1 MKKNALKHVL
11 TISKNCISQ
20 KDSTKGV
27 LSAWRP
33 LRPSGSDSSPR
44 AEPGGRQA
52 AALRG
57 EQSTTVVIVLKKS
70 FPAQDF
76 RLPPAPGY
84 DKIPPRLPLEKVYF
98 AASRVF
104 NSLRAFCGDMLREFN
119 TARQPPLERAR
130 ALLDETAAVLSLNYN
145 ALLGVMM
152 GDLDGEYRPAHCVRT
167 SILALLAGLSSVCR
181 RNGRGISACPPCS
194 AMWAWRCSRIFPTAR
209 IL

>member
-1 MKKNALKHVL
+1 MPSREAVRPPAL
-11 TISKNCISQ
+11 
-20 KDSTKGV
+20 G
-27 LSAWRP
+27 
-33 LRPSGSDSSPR
+33 
-44 AEPGGRQA
+44 
-52 AALRG
+52 G
-57 EQSTTVVIVLKKS
+57 EQSTIVVIVLKKS

-104 NSLRAFCGDMLREFN
+104 NALRAFCGDMLREFN

-152 GDLDGEYRPAHCVRT
+152 GDLDGEYRPAHCART
-167 SILALLAGLSSVCR
+167 SILALLAGLQLGLSPER
-181 RNGRGISACPPCS
+181 ARNLGLS
-194 AMWAWRCSRIFPTAR
+194 AMFCDVGMALSLIHISEPTR
-209 IL
+209 PY